1 MWVDLEDVFY
11 QLKSLFFPPF
21 ALHSRSYSRLWQS
34 IPGNG
39 NGNTKLHSQILGTG
53 TGMKN
58 SIPNFWEREREW
70 KNHSQFSG
78 TGMGGRYSREWP
90 GTGIPAHPCNQCT
103 PVAESLVTFP
113 AVTVM
118 YLHIILNAGWVWIIV
133 KQTTRSPFKFPSSAD
148 EPSQNPSDTF
158 CVSFDKH
165 EAFK

>member
-90 GTGIPAHPCNQCT
+90 GTGIPAHPWNNFRET
-103 PVAESLVTFP
+103 KRMNLRSF
-113 AVTVM
+113 
-118 YLHIILNAGWVWIIV
+118 YFI
-133 KQTTRSPFKFPSSAD
+133 SPFLSGMHQPEKNLPL
-148 EPSQNPSDTF
+148 Q
-158 CVSFDKH
+158 
-165 EAFK
+165 AFKVEPRIGKISIKIHFFQTRLVYR

>member
-90 GTGIPAHPCNQCT
+90 GTGIPAHPCNHHYKFIADKFKRVREIEVEQAS
-103 PVAESLVTFP
+103 VSLTI
-113 AVTVM
+113 AQHRTNTT
-118 YLHIILNAGWVWIIV
+118 YLKHGTGKHCEVDIAHWINNYLG
-133 KQTTRSPFKFPSSAD
+133 PL
-148 EPSQNPSDTF
+148 
-158 CVSFDKH
+158 CV
-165 EAFK
+165 